1 LWDPHFASS
10 GGRSPPGVDQ
20 VVSRTQAPGYSP
32 AFPRG
37 PSMHQCL
44 ASPLPQSFME
54 RGITSHVAYDLSVRI
69 VHGRFRASSRL
80 GDRFSHA

>member
-1 LWDPHFASS
+1 
-10 GGRSPPGVDQ
+10 
-20 VVSRTQAPGYSP
+20 
-32 AFPRG
+32 
-37 PSMHQCL
+37 MHQCL

>member
-1 LWDPHFASS
+1 
-10 GGRSPPGVDQ
+10 
-20 VVSRTQAPGYSP
+20 
-32 AFPRG
+32 
-37 PSMHQCL
+37 MHQCL

-80 GDRFSHA
+80 GYRFSHAWF

>member
-1 LWDPHFASS
+1 
-10 GGRSPPGVDQ
+10 
-20 VVSRTQAPGYSP
+20 
-32 AFPRG
+32 
-37 PSMHQCL
+37 MHQCL

-80 GDRFSHA
+80 GYRFSHAWFQEPDVLLQDKD